1 MFAWV
6 NAWPMNAVCT
16 AWFAKSS
23 EFSSASRFAPTPLV
37 GRPLVGRPLV
47 GRPLVGKP
55 LVGSPFVGSPLV
67 GRPAV
72 VKRKSAP
79 NPAAPS
85 ALTANVFMRAP
96 RLPIQSVPEAEAGS
110 RERLFAVE

>member
-16 AWFAKSS
+16 ALFAKSR

-47 GRPLVGKP
+47 GRPLVGRPLVGKP
-55 LVGSPFVGSPLV
+55 LVGSPLVGSPLV

-72 VKRKSAP
+72 VKWKNATS
-79 NPAAPS
+79 PAAPS
-85 ALTANVFMRAP
+85 ALTANVFIRAP
-96 RLPIQSVPEAEAGS
+96 RLPIQSVPESE
-110 RERLFAVE
+110 L